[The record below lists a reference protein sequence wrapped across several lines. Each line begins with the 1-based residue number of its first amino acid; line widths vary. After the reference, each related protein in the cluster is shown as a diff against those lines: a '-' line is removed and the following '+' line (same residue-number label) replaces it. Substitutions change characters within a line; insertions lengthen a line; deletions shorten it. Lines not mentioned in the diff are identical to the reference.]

1 MKFFDAHCDTA
12 KRVLDGE
19 VDFHRSDG
27 GGHVSLPGMLAAGIQ
42 CQLFAV
48 FVLSRDHPGE
58 ERARAEEMIA
68 TVYRLAEGSQ
78 GKMRVVTTAEE
89 LRQSFAA
96 GPIAALIGLE
106 GADPLEGVAENLRH
120 FFELGVRNLIPAW
133 LDNPFSGTAFGSDR
147 SLTPEGEALVQL
159 AEDLGVMVDVSHL
172 SDPAFWRTL
181 EATKKPL
188 IASHSNCR
196 ALCPSP
202 RNLTD
207 QMIRALADRG
217 GVMGINL
224 SPGFLDPEYY
234 ERTRPLVRRL
244 LQEELPAEEKVRLR
258 EELKKIPRPDLEWI
272 ARHVRHAIQVG
283 GEDVIGLGGDL
294 DGISATPL
302 GIETVADYALLPEL
316 LERAGL
322 VPRQVEK
329 VCYRNFLRVFS
340 EVLPSAPGAGAR
352 DGHQA
357 SSR

>member
-19 VDFHRSDG
+19 VDFSRPDG
-27 GGHVSLPGMLAAGIQ
+27 GGHVSLPEMLAAGIR
-42 CQLFAV
+42 CQIFAV

-68 TVYRLAEGSQ
+68 TVFRLAEESQ
-78 GKMRVVTTAEE
+78 GKMEVVTTAEE
-89 LRQSFAA
+89 LRQSFSH
-96 GPIAALIGLE
+96 GPMAALIGLE
-106 GADPLEGVAENLRH
+106 GADPLQGRAENLLR

-147 SLTPEGEALVQL
+147 PLSPEGEKLVQL
-159 AEDLGVMVDVSHL
+159 AEELGVMVDVSHL
-172 SDPAFWRTL
+172 SDSAFWRTL
-181 EATKKPL
+181 EVTEKPV

-202 RNLTD
+202 RSLTD
-207 QMIRALADRG
+207 RMIRALADRG
-217 GVMGINL
+217 GALGINL
-224 SPGFLDPEYY
+224 SSGFLDPEYY
-234 ERTRPLVRRL
+234 ERARPLVKRS
-244 LQEELPAEEKVRLR
+244 LQPGLPAGEKVRLR
-258 EELKKIPRPDLEWI
+258 EELKKIPRPELGWI

-294 DGISATPL
+294 DGISATPQ

-329 VCYRNFLRVFS
+329 VCYGNFLRVFS
-340 EVLPSAPGAGAR
+340 EVLP
-352 DGHQA
+352 QA
-357 SSR
+357 

>member
-19 VDFHRSDG
+19 ADFFHSDG
-27 GGHVSLPGMLAAGIQ
+27 SVHVSLPGLLAAGVQAQI
-42 CQLFAV
+42 FAV

-78 GKMRVVTTAEE
+78 GRLQVVTTSEG
-89 LRQSFAA
+89 LRKSFSG

-106 GADPLEGVAENLRH
+106 GADPLEGKAENLQH
-120 FFELGVRNLIPAW
+120 FFTLGVRNLIPAW

-147 SLTPEGEALVQL
+147 SLTPEGEKLVQL
-159 AEDLGVMVDVSHL
+159 AEELGVMVDVSHL
-172 SDPAFWRTL
+172 SDSAFWRTL
-181 EATKKPL
+181 AVTEKPL
-188 IASHSNCR
+188 VASHSNCR

-207 QMIRALADRG
+207 EMIRALADRG

-244 LQEELPAEEKVRLR
+244 LQEEVPEEEKERLR
-258 EELKKIPRPDLEWI
+258 AELKKIPRPELGWI

-302 GIETVADYALLPEL
+302 GIDTVADYALLPEL

-322 VPRQVEK
+322 APRQVEK
-329 VCYRNFLRVFS
+329 VCYGNFLRVFS
-340 EVLPSAPGAGAR
+340 EVLPQG
-352 DGHQA
+352 
-357 SSR
+357 